1 MVNKEKILNLL
12 KGKLIISCQLH
23 PEDPQWQEGCIVS
36 MAKAAI
42 WGGAKG
48 LRIEGIENIT
58 AVRAITEL
66 PIIGL
71 VKVHRPDTDVFMTPD
86 LSLVSSIVAAGA
98 DIIAV
103 DGTDRM
109 IDNRRG
115 CDIIPTIKKEY
126 PDTLIFADC
135 RDEKDALLSLS
146 LGADIVAPTFYRFST
161 NAKSTDLPDWQMFAR
176 MCRVAKDKGVVMM
189 EGKIWT
195 PEDCIIAF
203 HYGAH
208 SVVVGTA
215 ITRPHIT
222 TRRWCD
228 HIEGF
233 TEQRSLFYEK

>member
-1 MVNKEKILNLL
+1 MKSKKQILDSV
-12 KGKLIISCQLH
+12 KGKLIISCLLH

-36 MAKAAI
+36 MAKAVI

-48 LRIEGIENIT
+48 LRIEGIDNIK
-58 AVRAITEL
+58 AVRTITEL

-71 VKVHRPDTDVFMTPD
+71 VKIHRDDTEVFMTPD
-86 LSLVSSIVAAGA
+86 LTSVGSVIAAGA
-98 DIIAV
+98 DIVAV

-109 IDNRRG
+109 IDGQRG
-115 CDIIPTIKKEY
+115 CDIIPIVKKAF
-126 PDTLIFADC
+126 PNILIFADC

-146 LGADIVAPTFYRFST
+146 LGAYIVAPTFYRFSPQ
-161 NAKSTDLPDWQMFAR
+161 AKSTDLPDWTMFAR
-176 MCRVAKDKGVVMM
+176 MCRMAKDKGIVMM
-189 EGKIWT
+189 EGKVWT